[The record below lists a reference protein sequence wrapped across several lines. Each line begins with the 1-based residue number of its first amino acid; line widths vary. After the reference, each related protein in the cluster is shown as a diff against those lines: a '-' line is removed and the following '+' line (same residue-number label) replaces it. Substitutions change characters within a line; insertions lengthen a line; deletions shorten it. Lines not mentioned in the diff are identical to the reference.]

1 MTDVFTVQVMG
12 GIKGVY
18 TAYIY
23 MSQKSE
29 SRNKPQSLQLKTKMH
44 EHLEHQSTEITCN
57 DTHFFLIIL
66 KDTSLYFFM

>member
-29 SRNKPQSLQLKTKMH
+29 SRKLRKNQYM
-44 EHLEHQSTEITCN
+44 
-57 DTHFFLIIL
+57 
-66 KDTSLYFFM
+66 